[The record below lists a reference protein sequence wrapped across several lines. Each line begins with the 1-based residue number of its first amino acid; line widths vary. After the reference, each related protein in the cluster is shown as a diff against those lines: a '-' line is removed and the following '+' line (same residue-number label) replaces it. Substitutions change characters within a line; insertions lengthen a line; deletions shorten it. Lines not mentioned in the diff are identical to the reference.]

1 MFITLYTS
9 KRCAPAERDNI
20 PLLAERDDSE
30 GLGPLNI
37 LLLWSN
43 SFYTIDCSLFE
54 AKALTS

>member
-1 MFITLYTS
+1 MFIALYTS

-43 SFYTIDCSLFE
+43 SFYTIDW
-54 AKALTS
+54 LTL